1 MMIRNSKNISQ
12 ALVPSFTVRQSQI
25 LKSLTPRRLLR
36 GKFVSKWIVLL
47 IDLCLIATSLL
58 IAYTLQTKLAVY
70 ALSFIDY
77 YKALISV
84 LVFSLIGHLIFRPHE
99 GIIRHTGI
107 YDIKV
112 LFFAR
117 SLSLVLN
124 LTFIGFIAPRLNW
137 DAYAVPFN
145 VAAIHYFLSL
155 YLLIQFRLGIRFI
168 FNQGK
173 RARRK
178 PKIIIYGSGESGRL
192 TYDAV
197 SPFYEVTAFLDD
209 NSSLKGKILKGIK
222 ILNFDSDMGTLVEK
236 YDISQLIISIQ
247 NISSYKK
254 REIIDKCLKY
264 KVEVK
269 VVPPIDHWLNGQL
282 TTAQIKNVKIE
293 ELLGRD
299 VITLNKDIITSEINV
314 KHILVTGAAGSIGS
328 ELVRQI
334 LKFSPAHLILLDQA
348 ETPLHNLELEIRK
361 QVNDK
366 NIQCTAL
373 LADIRDQVLL
383 RKIFMDHRIEI
394 IFHAAAYK
402 HVPAIELNPLQ
413 ALQVN
418 ILGTRN
424 VADLADEFGVQKM
437 VFISTDKAV
446 NPTNVMG
453 ATKRVAEMYVQSKN
467 KMSQTAYI
475 TTRFGNV
482 LGSNGSVI
490 PLFKRQIEQGGPI
503 TVTHPEVTRYFM
515 TIPEA
520 CQLVLDAGVMGK
532 GGEIFVFDMGDSVKI
547 VDLAEK
553 MIQLSGLTPGKDI
566 KIEFSGLR
574 PGEKLYEELLNDQ
587 ESILPTHHDK
597 IMIARVIEYEYT
609 KIHQSIIEM
618 EQKSRLL
625 PDNDEMVLMLK
636 ALVPEYVSKNS
647 PYDDLVAD
655 LKPAPAL
662 AQ

>member
-1 MMIRNSKNISQ
+1 MMMRNSKNISQ
-12 ALVPSFTVRQSQI
+12 ALVPSFAVGQLEI

-77 YKALISV
+77 YKALIGV
-84 LVFSLIGHLIFRPHE
+84 LIFSLIGHLIFRPHE

-124 LTFIGFIAPRLNW
+124 LTFIGFVAPRLHW

-197 SPFYEVTAFLDD
+197 SPFYDVTAFLDD

-222 ILNFDSDMGTLVEK
+222 ILNFDTDMDTLVEK

-299 VITLNKDIITSEINV
+299 VITLNKDIIASEVNG

-334 LKFSPAHLILLDQA
+334 LKFSPAHVILLDQA

-383 RKIFMDHRIEI
+383 RKVFTDHPIEI

-424 VADLADEFGVQKM
+424 VADLADEFRAQKM

-467 KMSQTAYI
+467 KISQTAYI

-503 TVTHPEVTRYFM
+503 TVTHPDVTRYFM

-566 KIEFSGLR
+566 KIEFTGLR

-609 KIHQSIIEM
+609 KISQSIHEM
-618 EQKSRLL
+618 EQKGRIS
-625 PDNDEMVLMLK
+625 PDNHEMVLMLK
-636 ALVPEYVSKNS
+636 ALVPEYISQNS
-647 PYDDLVAD
+647 PYDHLVAD
-655 LKPAPAL
+655 LKMAPAL
-662 AQ
+662 AR

>member
-1 MMIRNSKNISQ
+1 
-12 ALVPSFTVRQSQI
+12 
-25 LKSLTPRRLLR
+25 
-36 GKFVSKWIVLL
+36 
-47 IDLCLIATSLL
+47 
-58 IAYTLQTKLAVY
+58 
-70 ALSFIDY
+70 
-77 YKALISV
+77 
-84 LVFSLIGHLIFRPHE
+84 
-99 GIIRHTGI
+99 
-107 YDIKV
+107 
-112 LFFAR
+112 
-117 SLSLVLN
+117 
-124 LTFIGFIAPRLNW
+124 
-137 DAYAVPFN
+137 
-145 VAAIHYFLSL
+145 
-155 YLLIQFRLGIRFI
+155 
-168 FNQGK
+168 
-173 RARRK
+173 
-178 PKIIIYGSGESGRL
+178 
-192 TYDAV
+192 
-197 SPFYEVTAFLDD
+197 
-209 NSSLKGKILKGIK
+209 LKGKILKGIK
-222 ILNFDSDMGTLVEK
+222 ILNFDTDMDTLVEK

-293 ELLGRD
+293 QLLGRD
-299 VITLNKDIITSEINV
+299 VITLNKDIIASEVNG

-334 LKFSPAHLILLDQA
+334 LKFSPAHVILLDQA

-366 NIQCTAL
+366 SIQCTAL

-383 RKIFMDHRIEI
+383 RKVFTDYPIEI

-467 KMSQTAYI
+467 KISQTAYI

-503 TVTHPEVTRYFM
+503 TVTHPDVTRYFM

-566 KIEFSGLR
+566 KIEFTGLR

-609 KIHQSIIEM
+609 KISQSIIEM
-618 EQKSRLL
+618 EQKARLS
-625 PDNDEMVLMLK
+625 PDNHEMVLMLK
-636 ALVPEYVSKNS
+636 SLVPEYISQNS
-647 PYDDLVAD
+647 PYDHLVAD
-655 LKPAPAL
+655 LKMAPAL
-662 AQ
+662 AR

>member
-1 MMIRNSKNISQ
+1 MMMRNSKNISQ
-12 ALVPSFTVRQSQI
+12 ALVPSLTVGQLEI
-25 LKSLTPRRLLR
+25 LKSLTPRRLLG

-77 YKALISV
+77 YKALIGV
-84 LVFSLIGHLIFRPHE
+84 LIFSLIGHLLFRPHE

-117 SLSLVLN
+117 SLSLMLN
-124 LTFIGFIAPRLNW
+124 LTFIGFVAPRLHW

-197 SPFYEVTAFLDD
+197 SPFYDVTAFLDD

-222 ILNFDSDMGTLVEK
+222 ILNFDTDMDTLVEK

-293 ELLGRD
+293 QLLGRD
-299 VITLNKDIITSEINV
+299 VITLNKDIIASEVNG

-334 LKFSPAHLILLDQA
+334 LKFSPAHVILLDQA

-383 RKIFMDHRIEI
+383 RKVFTDYPIEI

-467 KMSQTAYI
+467 KISQTAYI

-503 TVTHPEVTRYFM
+503 TVTHPDVTRYFM

-566 KIEFSGLR
+566 KIEFTGLR

-609 KIHQSIIEM
+609 KISQSIIEM
-618 EQKSRLL
+618 EQKARLS
-625 PDNDEMVLMLK
+625 PDNHEMVLMLK
-636 ALVPEYVSKNS
+636 YLVPEYISQNS
-647 PYDDLVAD
+647 PYDHLVAD
-655 LKPAPAL
+655 LKMAPAL
-662 AQ
+662 AR